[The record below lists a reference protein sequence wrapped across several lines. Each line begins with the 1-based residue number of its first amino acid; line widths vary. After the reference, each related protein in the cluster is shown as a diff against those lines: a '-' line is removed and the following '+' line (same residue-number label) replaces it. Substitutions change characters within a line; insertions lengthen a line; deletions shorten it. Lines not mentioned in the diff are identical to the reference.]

1 MKGLF
6 ILFHYSTKSSASG
19 GQNIR
24 FINGLIENRG
34 DIDIVTIGKDPKLSN
49 RNIIEIKATPTSRL
63 NSLILRVFPDLVN
76 IPDLEIVFWT
86 RKVIKTIESKIDI
99 QNYDWIHTT
108 GSPQSVH
115 LIGKFIKK
123 KYKLPWVAQF
133 YDPWVDNNFKKLVFK
148 ISKKINLKLERQVAS
163 NADLIIH
170 TNEIIETVWKQRYP
184 EYQRKLKLLPL
195 CTDPN
200 ITPLQKNQKAY
211 PLKIVHAGQIYGPRN
226 LDTLIEAIKILKET
240 EEDIEKKIQFQL
252 IGYISPTEKK
262 KIQNNGFQNV
272 MLVLGKMQYNE
283 VLEYYKNADILL
295 LIDNLVEL
303 NVFFPSKLCEYFSYQ
318 KPIIGI
324 VPIKSTAYNH
334 LKISN
339 HTFVTPDNPMKLS
352 KIIQRYMHD
361 YDFSE
366 QKFDKE
372 YFRNFLP
379 NKIASDYLKF
389 INELK

>member
-1 MKGLF
+1 
-6 ILFHYSTKSSASG
+6 
-19 GQNIR
+19 
-24 FINGLIENRG
+24 
-34 DIDIVTIGKDPKLSN
+34 
-49 RNIIEIKATPTSRL
+49 
-63 NSLILRVFPDLVN
+63 
-76 IPDLEIVFWT
+76 
-86 RKVIKTIESKIDI
+86 
-99 QNYDWIHTT
+99 
-108 GSPQSVH
+108 
-115 LIGKFIKK
+115 
-123 KYKLPWVAQF
+123 
-133 YDPWVDNNFKKLVFK
+133 
-148 ISKKINLKLERQVAS
+148 
-163 NADLIIH
+163 
-170 TNEIIETVWKQRYP
+170 
-184 EYQRKLKLLPL
+184 
-195 CTDPN
+195 
-200 ITPLQKNQKAY
+200 
-211 PLKIVHAGQIYGPRN
+211 
-226 LDTLIEAIKILKET
+226 
-240 EEDIEKKIQFQL
+240 
-252 IGYISPTEKK
+252 
-262 KIQNNGFQNV
+262 
-272 MLVLGKMQYNE
+272 MQYNE